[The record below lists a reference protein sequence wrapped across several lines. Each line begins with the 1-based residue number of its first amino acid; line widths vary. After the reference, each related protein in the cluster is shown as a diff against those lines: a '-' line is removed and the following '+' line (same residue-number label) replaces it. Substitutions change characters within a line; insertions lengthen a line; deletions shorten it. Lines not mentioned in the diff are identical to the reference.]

1 MCAMAQSPMYSTA
14 QTQIAVLSFNKQSVL
29 FKVNKLV
36 ADLFGVYSQV
46 YSFHWGGEH
55 EYFWR
60 RKEAEEPEYCFGA
73 SCMYF

>member
-1 MCAMAQSPMYSTA
+1 MEEAQMCAMAQSPMYSTA

-46 YSFHWGGEH
+46 YSFH
-55 EYFWR
+55 
-60 RKEAEEPEYCFGA
+60 
-73 SCMYF
+73 